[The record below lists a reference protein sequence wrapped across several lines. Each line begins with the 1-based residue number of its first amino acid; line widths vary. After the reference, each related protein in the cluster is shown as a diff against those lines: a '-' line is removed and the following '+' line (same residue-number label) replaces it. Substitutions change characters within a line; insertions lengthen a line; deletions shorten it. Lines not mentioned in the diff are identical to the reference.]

1 MAYIRRKLQRGFCPV
16 CQDPVFSTNPKAQL
30 HPECRGEWQRSKT
43 DQDRVNEIINNRP
56 GPMGMTPQG
65 RPWNDP
71 RNNQRLNKGR
81 MQQFPDEL
89 KGMSPIRV
97 CVYDLE
103 TTDLNAQTGRLLTA
117 SIMGFDP
124 EEFHLLTLRDYDAW
138 KTGKRSD
145 DSEIVADTLAIL
157 EQYDVH
163 IAHNGC
169 NFDRKFIYT
178 RALAHG
184 FPPVQPQKTLDP
196 CLLARQNFA
205 LKSNKLDSVGDH
217 LHVDVEKTP
226 FISEIWVKAFM
237 DGDED
242 AMKYIEDHNIKDVIG
257 LAKIARKL
265 APWVKQLD
273 MIGSFRR

>member
-1 MAYIRRKLQRGFCPV
+1 VAYTRRKLNRGACDV
-16 CQDPVFSTNPKAQL
+16 CEEPIFSTRPNVKM
-30 HPECRGEWQRSKT
+30 HPSCRGEFQRRKT
-43 DQDRVNEIINNRP
+43 DQDQIDQIINKRS
-56 GPMGMTPQG
+56 GPMGMQPQG

-71 RNNQRLNKGR
+71 RNNARLNKSR
-81 MQQFPDEL
+81 IEFPDEL

-117 SIMGFDP
+117 TIMGFDP
-124 EEFHLLTLRDYDAW
+124 DEMFMLTLRDYDAW

-157 EQYDVH
+157 EQFDVH

-184 FPPVQPQKTLDP
+184 LPPVQPQKTLDP

-205 LKSNKLDSVGDH
+205 LKSNRLDSVGDH

-226 FISEIWVKAFM
+226 FVSEIWVKAFM
-237 DGDED
+237 DGDVD
-242 AMKYIEDHNIKDVIG
+242 AMKYIEDHNVKDVVG